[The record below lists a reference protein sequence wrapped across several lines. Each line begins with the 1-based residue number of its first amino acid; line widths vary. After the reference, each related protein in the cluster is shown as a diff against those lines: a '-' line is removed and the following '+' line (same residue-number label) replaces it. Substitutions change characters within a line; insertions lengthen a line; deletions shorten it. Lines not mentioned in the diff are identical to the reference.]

1 MHYRSIFVSDVHLGS
16 KDAKAQELENFLKLN
31 TCECLYLVGDI
42 IDGWKAQKNKLR
54 WKNSHTGLLRHILKL
69 SKNTKVIYLTGNH
82 DEFLRVAVPY
92 SIILGNIELHD
103 QYEHVAVDGKK
114 YLVVHGDLF
123 DGITKL
129 APWLSYLGDK
139 GYDFILTL
147 NGKYN
152 WIRHRLGFGYWSFSK
167 FLKHQVKSAVDFI
180 FKFEN
185 NITNY
190 AALKGY
196 TGVICGH
203 IHHAEIKTIN
213 NIVYMNSGDW
223 VESMSALV
231 EHTDGHF
238 ELVLSTK

>member
-129 APWLSYLGDK
+129 HH
-139 GYDFILTL
+139 GYRFWETKDTIL
-147 NGKYN
+147 
-152 WIRHRLGFGYWSFSK
+152 
-167 FLKHQVKSAVDFI
+167 FLLLTA
-180 FKFEN
+180 
-185 NITNY
+185 NITGSVTDWG
-190 AALKGY
+190 L
-196 TGVICGH
+196 VIGR
-203 IHHAEIKTIN
+203 
-213 NIVYMNSGDW
+213 S
-223 VESMSALV
+223 
-231 EHTDGHF
+231 
-238 ELVLSTK
+238 LSS